1 MTTKISDQIW
11 DDPDFMELS
20 DSEKLAVFWILT
32 KVNLLGYVESTP
44 RKFARDLEAPFE
56 SLEGACK
63 GLARSF
69 VKTQRGIWCRN
80 YIRKQFGCGQALAR
94 SHMAKSI
101 RKQIADAP
109 EDLRLLIEE
118 EYPEIFSPSHES
130 PKGLGSS
137 SEATREG
144 EGEGEIE
151 REGETAE
158 GGPGETHPAL
168 LRARRLFR
176 MRDTTILDAKSQQ
189 AWQKNKKAWAA
200 LPETDWRHLE
210 WAYAQAE
217 GDAARYRRRDLQI
230 LLNNLTAEVTRARGW
245 AAAAGVRPS
254 APPAE
259 PTGWRDLITSEFPE
273 CNLTTYAALPESM
286 KAFVRDRLARPTPAP
301 AA

>member
-1 MTTKISDQIW
+1 MTTKITDEIW
-11 DDPDFMELS
+11 DDPDFMELA
-20 DSEKLAVFWILT
+20 DPEKLAVFWILT

-69 VKTQRGIWCRN
+69 VKTQRGVWCRN
-80 YIRKQFGCGQALAR
+80 YIRKQFGSGQSLAR

-101 RKQIADAP
+101 RKQLADCD
-109 EDLRLLIEE
+109 EEVRTLIEA
-118 EYPEIFSPSHES
+118 EYPEILLPPPES

-137 SEATREG
+137 LEATREG

-158 GGPGETHPAL
+158 GGPGETNPAL

-176 MRDTTILDAKSQQ
+176 MRDTTPLDAASHK
-189 AWQKNKKAWAA
+189 AWSKNKKAWAA
-200 LPETDWRHLE
+200 LPESDWAHLE
-210 WAYAQAE
+210 WAYAQTE
-217 GDAARYRRRDLQI
+217 GTAHTYRRKDLPQ

-245 AAAAGVRPS
+245 AAAAGARPS

-259 PTGWRDLITSEFPE
+259 PPGWRDIITSEFPE
-273 CNLTTYAALPESM
+273 ANLTTYAALPESM
-286 KAFVRDRLARPTPAP
+286 RAFVRDRLTHAP
-301 AA
+301 A